1 MAQVVSRKYSALFDF
16 ENEADAREAATLI
29 KEPYRAEGHS
39 HAGCRNI
46 GQRGPVIE

>member
-29 KEPYRAEGHS
+29 EEPYRADATLTPAVGT
-39 HAGCRNI
+39 
-46 GQRGPVIE
+46 PVSEAR